1 MIIQITERIVKIELK
16 MLIQSLPRSANQDH
30 ALVEIKMNAVIKAV
44 IETGKDL
51 DQSPVTAAKTLNAAD
66 QENIAVETLERGDT
80 IQETVIEIEKTAK
93 EETVGLAVEE
103 MIMVC
108 LPKGHKKALVT
119 NLQE

>member
-1 MIIQITERIVKIELK
+1 
-16 MLIQSLPRSANQDH
+16 MLIQSLPRSANQGH
-30 ALVEIKMNAVIKAV
+30 ALAEIKMSAVIKAV

-103 MIMVC
+103 MIM
-108 LPKGHKKALVT
+108 
-119 NLQE
+119 